1 MLIGCTREKL
11 ENREFKEKELG
22 ENWEVFFICS
32 KFHPNPMF
40 NMLFMAH
47 EEAVAYKKK
56 HITISLN
63 SSGHEPYIERRK
75 LTPRLILQLLGTEC
89 GREIIH
95 PNLWVNSLF
104 ADYVGIPQVGV
115 GITEN
120 NDYKYPNWII
130 TDMRFPNELQA
141 VKDRGGITIRVN
153 RPGVIMN
160 GIGYNANEHPSETAL
175 DYAEFDYIIDNN
187 GTIEELI
194 EKVKKVL
201 IKENIL

>member
-1 MLIGCTREKL
+1 
-11 ENREFKEKELG
+11 
-22 ENWEVFFICS
+22 
-32 KFHPNPMF
+32 MF